1 MRIKKIELIGFKSF
15 ADREVVHV
23 DDHVTAVLGPNGC
36 GKSNIVDAMRWC
48 LGEQR
53 AKHLRGSGMR
63 DVIFAGTAKRGPGGM
78 AEVTITFEN
87 QGDVPAAYLN
97 FSEIAVT
104 RRLYRDGTSEYLLNK
119 VPSRLRDINELMTG
133 TGAGAK
139 GYSIIEQ
146 GQVGRLVT
154 SKPEDRRYVIDEAAG
169 ITRFKSQKQAAERKI
184 AQTTQNLLRVSDVI
198 GELEG
203 RLGTLRR
210 QAQKAA
216 RYKRYRTELRDL
228 EWWMASHRYLELDM
242 TGRVLEARQADLAD
256 QVQNLRTAVQT
267 HETRLSAG
275 RLEFSQCEARL
286 TECQQQVY
294 ELENRLQLGEAE
306 AQYRRREQEAL
317 RQSVTQSRAEA
328 GIVQQGL
335 TSLEEELEQILAE
348 HETMGEGDDAAEE
361 AAAHLGEEHGAVV
374 RQLRTAQEE
383 FEESRSQHAALQAR
397 VASAQ
402 AHVESKIQAVTE
414 LEERRL
420 ALADLVAAAHE
431 ELAQAQAE
439 QSGRTEACEAAKR
452 LVEELAIRRQQLDS
466 ERLQLR
472 DQTRSAEVEL
482 DTLRGELQRA
492 RSRLQS
498 LEEIQNRYR
507 GCTSGVQV
515 VMERREQLSE
525 ATRQMRVG
533 ADGSVTDEP
542 VQDPSQPSAAVLG
555 IMADFVS
562 APAHLEA
569 AVSAVLGDRLQGVV
583 VDGPQAG
590 VCGVE
595 LLKEVQEGRTAFLP
609 RDCRTPVTLEQ
620 TIEQLAREPGR
631 MVAGTP
637 VGWAKP
643 GEKVSPFEVV
653 DMSEGAPAGAS
664 AEEATATLPKPTGAT
679 ISTEELLTR
688 PGVHG
693 RLADL
698 IDVPDNMDSLAK
710 VLVGDAIVVDRLVHA
725 LELWH
730 SGVTGSTIVTVEGD
744 RIEPSGVVV
753 GGSSQG
759 LDSALLQQK
768 REIRELTE
776 VVEGLTSDFEAAR
789 GRNQLLAERLAEVE
803 EQREAI
809 EGEQLVAAQNKVQ
822 TEQELQRVLRAI
834 EDATR
839 RVEGVD
845 ADRMRLDD
853 EVARKRD
860 EATEMS
866 EDLATDRAM
875 LPDLEDRIVELQGQ
889 IAELTDRRDS
899 ISERLTE
906 AKVTLARWQQQRDAL
921 EQTKARLER
930 QVVSERER
938 AKRLVEKASE
948 GEARIEQLTAE
959 IAAAVDDRAMALD
972 LHKQATERVH
982 DAREAHD
989 TARLSVEE
997 LEVALK
1003 NLRKSF
1009 EEQREILGEVEL
1021 GLKELRLEA
1030 SHLAEDVMQR
1040 FDQQIEELII
1050 DFHDRPRCGET
1061 EKNRQR
1067 ELKRILGRMGEV
1079 NLTAIQEFEEV
1090 NARYEYLTGQRTD
1103 LEDAI
1108 AQLQEAIDTIN
1119 ETTRERFQETFT
1131 AVNELFQ
1138 KLFPRLFNGGKAHLK
1153 LTDPTDLLA
1162 TGVQIIAQ
1170 PPGKQVRS
1178 LELLSGGEKA
1188 LTATSLIFALFLHR
1202 PSPFC
1207 LLDEVDAPL
1216 DEANV
1221 GRFCGMVKEMAQT
1234 TQFIIITHNKRTM
1247 EIADRLYGVTMQERG
1262 VSKLVS
1268 VNMRKAVEL
1277 TQS

>member
-63 DVIFAGTAKRGPGGM
+63 DVIFAGTAKRGAGGM

-87 QGDVPAAYLN
+87 QGDVPVAYLN
-97 FSEIAVT
+97 FTEIAVT
-104 RRLYRDGTSEYLLNK
+104 RRLFSDGTSEYLINK
-119 VPSRLRDINELMTG
+119 VPSRLRDINELMIG

-146 GQVGRLVT
+146 GQVGRLVS

-216 RYKRYRTELRDL
+216 RYKRYRNELRDL

-242 TGRVLEARQADLAD
+242 TGRVLEARRVDLAE
-256 QVQNLRTAVQT
+256 QVGNLRTAVQT
-267 HETRLSAG
+267 HETRLAAG

-294 ELENRLQLGEAE
+294 ELENRLQLGDAE
-306 AQYRRREQEAL
+306 AQYQRREQEGL

-328 GIVQQGL
+328 GVVQQGL
-335 TSLEEELEQILAE
+335 AGLETELEQLLVDY
-348 HETMGEGDDAAEE
+348 ETMGEGDDAAEQ
-361 AAAHLGEEHGAVV
+361 AADSLGEQHEAIVH
-374 RQLRTAQEE
+374 QLRGAQEQL
-383 FEESRSQHAALQAR
+383 EESRSQHATLQAR

-402 AHVESKIQAVTE
+402 AHVESRLQAVAE

-420 ALADLVAAAHE
+420 ALGDVVAAAN
-431 ELAQAQAE
+431 AQLEQALSE
-439 QSGRTEACEAAKR
+439 RTGREDACEAAKAR
-452 LVEELAIRRQQLDS
+452 VEQLATRRRELDS

-472 DQTRSAEVEL
+472 EQTRSAEVEL

-515 VMERREQLSE
+515 VMERREQL
-525 ATRQMRVG
+525 AKQRVVNP
-533 ADGSVTDEP
+533 DGSESDIEI
-542 VQDPSQPSAAVLG
+542 QERGEPSAAVLG

-583 VDGPQAG
+583 VDGPDVG
-590 VCGVE
+590 VSGVE

-609 RDCRTPVTLEQ
+609 RDCRTPVTLEE
-620 TIEQLAREPGR
+620 TLAQLTRDPSQL
-631 MVAGTP
+631 VAGTP
-637 VGWAKP
+637 VAWAKP
-643 GEKVSPFEVV
+643 GTATSPFEVV
-653 DMSEGAPAGAS
+653 DMSQGAPS
-664 AEEATATLPKPTGAT
+664 QATLQAPTQGRPT
-679 ISTEELLTR
+679 ISRHELLAR
-688 PGVHG
+688 PGVIG
-693 RLADL
+693 QLAEL
-698 IDVPDNMDSLAK
+698 IDVPDNMGPLAK
-710 VLVGDAIVVDRLVHA
+710 VLVGDAIVVERLVHA

-753 GGSSQG
+753 GGSSRAV
-759 LDSALLQQK
+759 DSALLQQK

-776 VVEGLTSDFEAAR
+776 VVEGLTTDFEAAR

-803 EQREAI
+803 ELREAI
-809 EGEQLVAAQNKVQ
+809 EGEQLQAAENKVHA
-822 TEQELQRVLRAI
+822 EQELQRVLRAI
-834 EDATR
+834 DEATR

-845 ADRMRLDD
+845 GDRIRLDQ
-853 EVARKRD
+853 EVAKKRD
-860 EATEMS
+860 DASEMS
-866 EDLATDRAM
+866 EDLASDRAV
-875 LPDLEDRIVELQGQ
+875 LPELEDRIVELQGRL
-889 IAELTDRRDS
+889 AELTDQRDAV
-899 ISERLTE
+899 SERLTE

-921 EQTKARLER
+921 EQTKTRLER

-938 AKRLVEKASE
+938 VKNLSRKAAE
-948 GEARIEQLTAE
+948 GEARIEQLTAA
-959 IAAAVDDRAMALD
+959 IAAAVDDREMTLE
-972 LHKQATERVH
+972 LHKQASERVH

-989 TARLSVEE
+989 TARLTVDE

-1003 NLRKSF
+1003 NLRRSF
-1009 EEQREILGEVEL
+1009 EEQREVLGEVEL

-1040 FDQQIEELII
+1040 FDREVEELII
-1050 DFHDRPRCGET
+1050 DFHDRPMCGET

-1119 ETTRERFQETFT
+1119 ATTRERFQETFE

-1138 KLFPRLFNGGKAHLK
+1138 KLFPRLFNGGRAALK
-1153 LTDPTDLLA
+1153 LTEPSDLLS
-1162 TGVQIIAQ
+1162 TGVEIIAQ

-1277 TQS
+1277 TQH